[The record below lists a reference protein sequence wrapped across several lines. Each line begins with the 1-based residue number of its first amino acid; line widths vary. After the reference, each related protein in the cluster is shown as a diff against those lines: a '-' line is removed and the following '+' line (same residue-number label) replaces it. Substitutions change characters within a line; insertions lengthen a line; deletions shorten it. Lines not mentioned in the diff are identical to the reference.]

1 MARDPKQDNP
11 SLSLALAI
19 AATNLQRLGETSP
32 SVWCLCLLVKTST
45 LVHPVLGVTK
55 QEKPRQEPCPTGGSI
70 VIVVGVGLLGRM

>member
-11 SLSLALAI
+11 SFCLVLAI

-45 LVHPVLGVTK
+45 LVHPVLGETK
-55 QEKPRQEPCPTGGSI
+55 QEKPRQEPCPTGGSL
-70 VIVVGVGLLGRM
+70 VTVVGDGLLGRM